1 MATLYDIAEEIKEL
15 LDLMQSAEV
24 DEQTI
29 QDTIEATGLKDDFK
43 NKIDGYLYVIDDI
56 EASNKRIRKEEK
68 RLAERRRMQEQNII
82 KMKRSIQ
89 DTMLLLNKQKERTDK
104 YTVWVQNNPPKLVVE
119 DESEIPKAYWIEQA
133 PKLDRKSLL
142 NDLKGEDHTD
152 FKGARVV
159 QERSLRIK

>member
-56 EASNKRIRKEEK
+56 ESSNKRIRKEEN
-68 RLAERRRMQEQNII
+68 RLAERRRMQERNVI
-82 KMKRSIQ
+82 KMKNNLQ
-89 DTMLLLNKQKERTDK
+89 DTMLLLGVKKERTDK
-104 YTVWVQNNPPKLVVE
+104 YTVWVQNNPPKLIVE
-119 DESEIPKAYWIEQA
+119 DESEIPKTYWIEQA

-142 NDLKGEDHTD
+142 KDLKEEEHAD
-152 FKGARVV
+152 FKGARVI